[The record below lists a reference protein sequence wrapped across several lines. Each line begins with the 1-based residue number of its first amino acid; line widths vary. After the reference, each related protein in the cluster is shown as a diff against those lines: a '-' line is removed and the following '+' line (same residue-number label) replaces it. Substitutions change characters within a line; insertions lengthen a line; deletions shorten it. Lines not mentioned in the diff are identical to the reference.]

1 MVSRRL
7 LLLLSG
13 VLLIALVLAVG
24 NLIKTDEI
32 IFHVNSAYIL
42 QPGSGAVASI
52 TEAQTNTFHL
62 KITSKQGTSVKL
74 IIKDQAGN
82 TVYEEDIIGQTTK
95 ITQIPVKQGSQYYLH
110 VYSTQMNSEITIQLW
125 EINTQ
130 PIIMTGYAALLYP
143 PLIVGGSLIGLSIT
157 ARNENNNRSE
167 TSPSVENENHE

>member
-13 VLLIALVLAVG
+13 VLLIALVLALG
-24 NLIKTDEI
+24 NIIKTDEI

-52 TEAQTNTFHL
+52 
-62 KITSKQGTSVKL
+62 
-74 IIKDQAGN
+74 KDQAGN
-82 TVYEEDIIGQTTK
+82 IIYEENIIGQTTK
-95 ITQIPVKQGSQYYLH
+95 TVQIPVKQGSQYYLH

-125 EINTQ
+125 EIDTQ

-143 PLIVGGSLIGLSIT
+143 PLIVGGSLIGISIM
-157 ARNENNNRSE
+157 ARDEDHNQLE
-167 TSPSVENENHE
+167 TSPSIENENQR

>member
-7 LLLLSG
+7 ILLLSG

-24 NLIKTDEI
+24 NIIKTDEI

-82 TVYEEDIIGQTTK
+82 TIYEEEIVDQTIKTV
-95 ITQIPVKQGSQYYLH
+95 QIPVRQGSQYYLH
-110 VYSTQMNSEITIQLW
+110 LYSTQMNSEITVQLW

-143 PLIVGGSLIGLSIT
+143 PLIVGGSLIGISIM
-157 ARNENNNRSE
+157 AENRASKSLE
-167 TSPSVENENHE
+167 TSVENENHE

>member
-13 VLLIALVLAVG
+13 VLLIALVLALG
-24 NLIKTDEI
+24 NIIKTDEI

-52 TEAQTNTFHL
+52 TEAKTNTFNL
-62 KITSKQGTSVKL
+62 KITSRQGTSVNL

-82 TVYEEDIIGQTTK
+82 IIYEENIIGQTTK
-95 ITQIPVKQGSQYYLH
+95 TVQIPVKQGSQYYLH

-125 EINTQ
+125 EIDTQ

-143 PLIVGGSLIGLSIT
+143 PLIVGGSLIGISIM
-157 ARNENNNRSE
+157 ARDEDHNQLE
-167 TSPSVENENHE
+167 TSPSIENENQR